1 MQSTDADS
9 VLEPH
14 YSLTRLDPTSQ
25 WWWFEGHFWGR
36 QEEILKQD
44 GLHLAYKDLLR
55 QRDERIQAQELIIR
69 ALRHDF
75 TYSPSGG
82 RNA

>member
-1 MQSTDADS
+1 MQSTDAAS
-9 VLEPH
+9 ALEPD
-14 YSLTRLDPTSQ
+14 YSLTELDLSIQ

-36 QEEILKQD
+36 HEELQKQE
-44 GLHLAYKDLLR
+44 GLHLAYRDLLR
-55 QRDERIQAQELIIR
+55 QRDEQIQAQELIIR

-75 TYSPSGG
+75 TYSSSGG

>member
-1 MQSTDADS
+1 MQPTDATS

-14 YSLTRLDPTSQ
+14 YSLTELDPTAQ
-25 WWWFEGHFWGR
+25 WWWYEGHFWGCH
-36 QEEILKQD
+36 EEILKQE
-44 GLHLAYKDLLR
+44 GLHLAYKALLL
-55 QRDERIQAQELIIR
+55 QRDELIQAQELIIR

-75 TYSPSGG
+75 TYSSSGG